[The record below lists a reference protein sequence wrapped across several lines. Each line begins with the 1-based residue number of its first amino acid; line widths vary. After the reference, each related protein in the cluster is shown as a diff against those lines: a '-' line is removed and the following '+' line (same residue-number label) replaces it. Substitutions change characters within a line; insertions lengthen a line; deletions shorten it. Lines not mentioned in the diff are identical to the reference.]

1 MLDLLTSWL
10 QPWADLF
17 AESTWLST
25 ALITVHVMAM
35 FLGGGVAVG
44 ADRQVITG
52 HGEPALLGH
61 LAGSHR
67 WVITALVV
75 TNLSG
80 LALAT
85 ADLATYATSWV
96 FWAKMTTLL
105 ALLGNG
111 VRMRQLE
118 QRLEALVGSQPEAG
132 PPADEVQALRRS
144 AIGSLAGWLL
154 IVVLGVVLSNG

>member
-1 MLDLLTSWL
+1 MLDFLTTWL

-25 ALITVHVMAM
+25 TLIAVHVVAM
-35 FLGGGVAVG
+35 FLAGGVAVG
-44 ADRQVITG
+44 ADRQLLMG
-52 HGEPALLGH
+52 HAKATSLEL

-85 ADLATYATSWV
+85 ADLTTYATSPV
-96 FWAKMTTLL
+96 FWAKMSALL
-105 ALLGNG
+105 LLLGNG

-118 QRLEALVGSQPEAG
+118 DRLASSATALDAEPS
-132 PPADEVQALRRS
+132 ADGLRALHRS

-154 IVVLGVVLSNG
+154 IVVLGVVLSNS